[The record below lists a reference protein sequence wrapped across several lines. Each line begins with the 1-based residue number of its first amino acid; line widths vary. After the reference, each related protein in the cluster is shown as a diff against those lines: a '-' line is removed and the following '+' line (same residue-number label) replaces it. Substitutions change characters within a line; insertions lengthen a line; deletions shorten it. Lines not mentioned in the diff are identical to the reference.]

1 MKVNLPRFKIS
12 LKPSR
17 IKYIFIYP
25 RLLTVQTKCAPESNF
40 TPAVTGG
47 SSAHLTISGCHVLAW
62 SYDAV
67 SPPAPLPGHSSIPRA
82 FSAPATVKGPEIGT
96 KSSGNDGESRT
107 GPSCPENPTDPSFRP
122 PATFPR
128 QRSGAHSSRPTL
140 EAGGEQLRAE
150 GRITAEPEQLGPGPQ
165 GLAFQSR
172 ARHWSRHWIFTGTGP
187 ARSWA
192 AFILPPQSCL
202 DTRTGDISR
211 KLKTGSL

>member
-67 SPPAPLPGHSSIPRA
+67 SPPAPLPGHSAGFLGPRH
-82 FSAPATVKGPEIGT
+82 
-96 KSSGNDGESRT
+96 
-107 GPSCPENPTDPSFRP
+107 
-122 PATFPR
+122 R
-128 QRSGAHSSRPTL
+128 QRARDRDQKFGKRRGVADGAKLPRESHRPELPTPGHLSQAALGSSQLTSDPRSGR
-140 EAGGEQLRAE
+140 G
-150 GRITAEPEQLGPGPQ
+150 TAE
-165 GLAFQSR
+165 S
-172 ARHWSRHWIFTGTGP
+172 
-187 ARSWA
+187 
-192 AFILPPQSCL
+192 
-202 DTRTGDISR
+202 
-211 KLKTGSL
+211 